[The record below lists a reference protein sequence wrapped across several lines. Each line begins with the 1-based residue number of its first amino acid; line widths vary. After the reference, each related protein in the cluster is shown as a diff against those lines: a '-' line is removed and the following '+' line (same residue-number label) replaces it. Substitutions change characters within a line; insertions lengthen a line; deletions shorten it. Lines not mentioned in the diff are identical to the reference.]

1 MASEEGLAMRQ
12 FTGEDQ
18 SHEMA
23 NTKSIKLPPTIDVAL
38 RNIKDAK
45 VILESMLQG
54 FISLIY
60 RVDQKGFSL
69 FNIFYRC

>member
-1 MASEEGLAMRQ
+1 MRQ
-12 FTGEDQ
+12 FTGEEQ

-45 VILESMLQG
+45 VILESMG
-54 FISLIY
+54 FI
-60 RVDQKGFSL
+60 
-69 FNIFYRC
+69 